1 MAVHTRGM
9 KEYQRAVRT
18 LARDSQSDLTRGLKT
33 AAGPVLAEAKTI
45 APRSRIHRPGY
56 VHLADSLKIGS
67 RRGGVVIYSNKSGAG
82 VVHWGGRHPLF
93 GNRDRWYAQRAQP
106 FVSRAIQH
114 QEGRIVDAVGDAIEA
129 HARKLGWTR

>member
-1 MAVHTRGM
+1 L
-9 KEYQRAVRT
+9 KEYRRPSGAGE
-18 LARDSQSDLTRGLKT
+18 DSGRDLTKGLKH
-33 AAGPVLAEAKTI
+33 AAKPVLAEAKLL
-45 APRSRIHRPGY
+45 APRSSIHRPGY
-56 VHLADSLKIGS
+56 VHLADTLKLGS

-114 QEGRIVDAVGDAIEA
+114 QESQIVNAVGDAIES
-129 HARKLGWTR
+129 HARKLGW